1 MQGNNFDIIFL
12 IAVSA
17 YLAIKLFSILGKKNE
32 QDTKVE
38 AQRPAASLPEILR
51 DKQKP
56 INLPN
61 TTTPQ
66 QPVFK
71 NNIDEFKF
79 SNELAKSGLKEVIE
93 IDPSFNIGMFVEGS
107 KIAFEMVLKAFSQND
122 KNTLKGLLSD
132 EMFANFEK
140 LIDENIAKK
149 LKVTKSLV
157 GIDSVEFSEVSINS
171 SDVNITLKFLTEQI
185 NTVKDSLDNV
195 IEGDSKNIETVEDI
209 LQFQRNIKSSNPNW
223 TITSL

>member
-56 INLPN
+56 VNLPN

-93 IDPSFNIGMFVEGS
+93 KDPSFNIGMFIEGS

-157 GIDSVEFSEVSINS
+157 GIDSVEFSEVSTNS